1 MRKFLFIIFI
11 YVLLFYP
18 PLHAEVL
25 KKFEVEGNSRISTE
39 TLKVYGEIELNKNY
53 TTDDINEIIKK
64 LYDTKFFSKIST
76 SFANNTLKITVEENP
91 IINTIIIVLMIGFS
105 STVIVRMLLEKLAEI
120 LEKNFVS

>member
-1 MRKFLFIIFI
+1 MKKFLLIICIFTF
-11 YVLLFYP
+11 LFYP

-25 KKFEVEGNSRISTE
+25 NKFEVEGNSRISTE

-76 SFANNTLKITVEENP
+76 SFANNTLKITVE
-91 IINTIIIVLMIGFS
+91 
-105 STVIVRMLLEKLAEI
+105 
-120 LEKNFVS
+120 